1 MSNTAETPTIIQPD
15 VSANRATNLRKRL
28 FTWFAEQR
36 LHCIVFIAYV
46 TVTVTVSCFHEPWF
60 DEAQAWLIARD
71 CSWKELLTV
80 RTHYEG
86 HPPLWWMLL
95 AIPAKLGMP
104 YEIGLKSLNL
114 MCAALMIWLLEF
126 KTKLPE
132 LLKVILPFSYFLCYQ
147 YGVTSRPYALMIA
160 AMLLIAINWNNRN
173 TKPWPVILS
182 MMLLC
187 ATSSYGLAIAGMLAL
202 NWTIQFLCGER
213 SLIKNKQR
221 FAGLVLLLVFAIIL
235 LLNVLPAPGTYHG
248 DFDIHG
254 TATTS
259 PAWVSVFNTWLVMP
273 SETLFTSTL
282 SDGNMQFIALT
293 PSELFMPCVMSC
305 LMWCFLIRICLRRKT
320 ASLLLTTYLG
330 ISVAFTAHLSMHHA
344 GIILGFF
351 IAILAIDCDIEK
363 INSNDWPQW
372 IRNLNNRVM
381 TLLGPKKTERYL
393 RFFKILGLIFM
404 LVSVYWTASASI
416 CDIRYDYSS
425 SRAVASFIKTNHL
438 EQYRWMAGWTRVS
451 KNDTAS
457 NQKSTKSSTKADIA
471 AAPTASTTLLGTAA
485 PLSIQPLTSTIR
497 FLPMHTGDEAI
508 RRGNGALTPM
518 RERKTSEHGNRGASP
533 NSTTL
538 CISHF
543 SSPTLV
549 TTETITRKS
558 KSPKPRHL
566 GKAHGRKTPAKFT
579 CATTF
584 TRTYCI
590 RPILESTGP
599 TAQRADNKWTG
610 IQLERVDCSFMQNV
624 PLSAPLYRLDML
636 CTCRGASGE
645 SGS

>member
-132 LLKVILPFSYFLCYQ
+132 LLKVRVPFSYFVSYQ

-305 LMWCFLIRICLRRKT
+305 LMWCFLIQICLRRKT

-363 INSNDWPQW
+363 INSNDWPQCGG
-372 IRNLNNRVM
+372 NHA
-381 TLLGPKKTERYL
+381 GYRY
-393 RFFKILGLIFM
+393 IG
-404 LVSVYWTASASI
+404 
-416 CDIRYDYSS
+416 
-425 SRAVASFIKTNHL
+425 
-438 EQYRWMAGWTRVS
+438 
-451 KNDTAS
+451 
-457 NQKSTKSSTKADIA
+457 
-471 AAPTASTTLLGTAA
+471 
-485 PLSIQPLTSTIR
+485 
-497 FLPMHTGDEAI
+497 HT
-508 RRGNGALTPM
+508 
-518 RERKTSEHGNRGASP
+518 
-533 NSTTL
+533 
-538 CISHF
+538 
-543 SSPTLV
+543 
-549 TTETITRKS
+549 
-558 KSPKPRHL
+558 
-566 GKAHGRKTPAKFT
+566 
-579 CATTF
+579 
-584 TRTYCI
+584 
-590 RPILESTGP
+590 
-599 TAQRADNKWTG
+599 
-610 IQLERVDCSFMQNV
+610 
-624 PLSAPLYRLDML
+624 
-636 CTCRGASGE
+636 
-645 SGS
+645 

>member
-15 VSANRATNLRKRL
+15 ISANRATNLRKRL
-28 FTWFAEQR
+28 FTWFAEQQ

-235 LLNVLPAPGTYHG
+235 LLTVLPAPGTYHG

-254 TATTS
+254 TATSS

-305 LMWCFLIRICLRRKT
+305 LMWCFLIQICLRRKT

-457 NQKSTKSSTKADIA
+457 NPEINKIIDKGGNCGGTDCIDYTSWYGSTLIDSAPYFDHTLLANAYKGRSYSSWEWCVDPYAGKKDIETWKSWGEPEFYDTLYQPFFFSDLGYDRNHYTKIKIAETKTPWKSTWSEGACEIYVRNDIYENVLHSPDPGIDWPDGA
-471 AAPTASTTLLGTAA
+471 T
-485 PLSIQPLTSTIR
+485 
-497 FLPMHTGDEAI
+497 
-508 RRGNGALTPM
+508 RR
-518 RERKTSEHGNRGASP
+518 
-533 NSTTL
+533 
-538 CISHF
+538 
-543 SSPTLV
+543 
-549 TTETITRKS
+549 
-558 KSPKPRHL
+558 
-566 GKAHGRKTPAKFT
+566 
-579 CATTF
+579 
-584 TRTYCI
+584 
-590 RPILESTGP
+590 
-599 TAQRADNKWTG
+599 
-610 IQLERVDCSFMQNV
+610 
-624 PLSAPLYRLDML
+624 
-636 CTCRGASGE
+636 
-645 SGS
+645 

>member
-282 SDGNMQFIALT
+282 SDGNMQFIAFT

-305 LMWCFLIRICLRRKT
+305 LMWCFLIQICLRRKT

-393 RFFKILGLIFM
+393 RFFKILGLIFACQRV
-404 LVSVYWTASASI
+404 LDGKRQYLRYSVRLFVFPGGSVFY
-416 CDIRYDYSS
+416 
-425 SRAVASFIKTNHL
+425 
-438 EQYRWMAGWTRVS
+438 Q
-451 KNDTAS
+451 
-457 NQKSTKSSTKADIA
+457 NQPFGAI
-471 AAPTASTTLLGTAA
+471 
-485 PLSIQPLTSTIR
+485 PLD
-497 FLPMHTGDEAI
+497 G
-508 RRGNGALTPM
+508 
-518 RERKTSEHGNRGASP
+518 
-533 NSTTL
+533 
-538 CISHF
+538 
-543 SSPTLV
+543 
-549 TTETITRKS
+549 
-558 KSPKPRHL
+558 
-566 GKAHGRKTPAKFT
+566 
-579 CATTF
+579 
-584 TRTYCI
+584 
-590 RPILESTGP
+590 
-599 TAQRADNKWTG
+599 
-610 IQLERVDCSFMQNV
+610 
-624 PLSAPLYRLDML
+624 RLDTRQQERHRFQSRNQQNHRQRRIL
-636 CTCRGASGE
+636 WRHRLHRLHFLVWQRPYRFSPLLRPYASCQCIQGTKLFVV
-645 SGS
+645 GMVR

>member
-1 MSNTAETPTIIQPD
+1 
-15 VSANRATNLRKRL
+15 
-28 FTWFAEQR
+28 
-36 LHCIVFIAYV
+36 
-46 TVTVTVSCFHEPWF
+46 
-60 DEAQAWLIARD
+60 
-71 CSWKELLTV
+71 
-80 RTHYEG
+80 
-86 HPPLWWMLL
+86 
-95 AIPAKLGMP
+95 
-104 YEIGLKSLNL
+104 
-114 MCAALMIWLLEF
+114 
-126 KTKLPE
+126 
-132 LLKVILPFSYFLCYQ
+132 
-147 YGVTSRPYALMIA
+147 MIA

-363 INSNDWPQW
+363 SIPT
-372 IRNLNNRVM
+372 I
-381 TLLGPKKTERYL
+381 
-393 RFFKILGLIFM
+393 GLSG
-404 LVSVYWTASASI
+404 SVI
-416 CDIRYDYSS
+416 
-425 SRAVASFIKTNHL
+425 
-438 EQYRWMAGWTRVS
+438 
-451 KNDTAS
+451 
-457 NQKSTKSSTKADIA
+457 
-471 AAPTASTTLLGTAA
+471 STTVL
-485 PLSIQPLTSTIR
+485 
-497 FLPMHTGDEAI
+497 
-508 RRGNGALTPM
+508 
-518 RERKTSEHGNRGASP
+518 
-533 NSTTL
+533 
-538 CISHF
+538 
-543 SSPTLV
+543 
-549 TTETITRKS
+549 
-558 KSPKPRHL
+558 
-566 GKAHGRKTPAKFT
+566 
-579 CATTF
+579 
-584 TRTYCI
+584 
-590 RPILESTGP
+590 
-599 TAQRADNKWTG
+599 
-610 IQLERVDCSFMQNV
+610 
-624 PLSAPLYRLDML
+624 
-636 CTCRGASGE
+636 
-645 SGS
+645 

>member
-1 MSNTAETPTIIQPD
+1 MEG
-15 VSANRATNLRKRL
+15 TN
-28 FTWFAEQR
+28 
-36 LHCIVFIAYV
+36 
-46 TVTVTVSCFHEPWF
+46 
-60 DEAQAWLIARD
+60 
-71 CSWKELLTV
+71 TV

-305 LMWCFLIRICLRRKT
+305 LMWCFLIQICLRRKT

-457 NQKSTKSSTKADIA
+457 NPEINKIIDEGGYCGGTDCIDYTSWYGSTLIDS
-471 AAPTASTTLLGTAA
+471 APYFDHTLLANAYKGR
-485 PLSIQPLTSTIR
+485 SYSSWEWCV
-497 FLPMHTGDEAI
+497 D
-508 RRGNGALTPM
+508 PM
-518 RERKTSEHGNRGASP
+518 RERKTSKHGNRGANP

-566 GKAHGRKTPAKFT
+566 GKAHGRKAPAKFT

>member
-15 VSANRATNLRKRL
+15 VSANRVTNLRKRL

-221 FAGLVLLLVFAIIL
+221 FAG
-235 LLNVLPAPGTYHG
+235 T
-248 DFDIHG
+248 
-254 TATTS
+254 
-259 PAWVSVFNTWLVMP
+259 
-273 SETLFTSTL
+273 
-282 SDGNMQFIALT
+282 
-293 PSELFMPCVMSC
+293 C
-305 LMWCFLIRICLRRKT
+305 
-320 ASLLLTTYLG
+320 
-330 ISVAFTAHLSMHHA
+330 
-344 GIILGFF
+344 
-351 IAILAIDCDIEK
+351 
-363 INSNDWPQW
+363 
-372 IRNLNNRVM
+372 
-381 TLLGPKKTERYL
+381 
-393 RFFKILGLIFM
+393 
-404 LVSVYWTASASI
+404 SA
-416 CDIRYDYSS
+416 
-425 SRAVASFIKTNHL
+425 
-438 EQYRWMAGWTRVS
+438 
-451 KNDTAS
+451 
-457 NQKSTKSSTKADIA
+457 
-471 AAPTASTTLLGTAA
+471 
-485 PLSIQPLTSTIR
+485 
-497 FLPMHTGDEAI
+497 
-508 RRGNGALTPM
+508 
-518 RERKTSEHGNRGASP
+518 
-533 NSTTL
+533 
-538 CISHF
+538 
-543 SSPTLV
+543 
-549 TTETITRKS
+549 
-558 KSPKPRHL
+558 
-566 GKAHGRKTPAKFT
+566 
-579 CATTF
+579 
-584 TRTYCI
+584 
-590 RPILESTGP
+590 
-599 TAQRADNKWTG
+599 TG
-610 IQLERVDCSFMQNV
+610 IRHYT
-624 PLSAPLYRLDML
+624 APQR
-636 CTCRGASGE
+636 TPRTRHIPR
-645 SGS
+645 